1 MSLRIPKP
9 IDGWDEKVMADMPTE
24 AGICP
29 SPVNGI
35 LFGLNRYDKSRG
47 SLYKRK
53 FAIRGGKS
61 DQDDRRLRKVNSD
74 DATR

>member
-35 LFGLNRYDKSRG
+35 LFGLNRSSEERFSAGEHTISKTQGWR
-47 SLYKRK
+47 
-53 FAIRGGKS
+53 F
-61 DQDDRRLRKVNSD
+61 V
-74 DATR
+74 